1 MRWQRNGNGGLM
13 SQGTN
18 VESDALRAYAR
29 AAESAADRIAKIRG
43 RTATL
48 DLSDGTF
55 GQLPEANSLRAD
67 YIGQKDQSGTDLED
81 SAEMLRTIAEAVRGS
96 AENYDANEDETAR
109 GFGNGA

>member
-1 MRWQRNGNGGLM
+1 M

-29 AAESAADRIAKIRG
+29 AAESAADRIAKIRS
-43 RTATL
+43 RTAAL

-67 YIGQKDQSGTDLED
+67 YIEQKDQSGTDLED
-81 SAEMLRTIAEAVRGS
+81 SAEMLRSIAEAVRGS
-96 AENYDANEDETAR
+96 ADSYDANEDETAR
-109 GFGNGA
+109 GFGGGA